1 MTGRDLMS
9 SELPA
14 HLGLPQKGQTHD
26 ALADAR
32 ALLAVLAHFEAP
44 AVQTS

>member
-1 MTGRDLMS
+1 MS

-14 HLGLPQKGQTHD
+14 HFGLAETGRTHD

-32 ALLAVLAHFEAP
+32 ALVLAHL
-44 AVQTS
+44 QR